1 MSAATGIRTGRQSG
15 KPTDQWQ
22 LRGRRAATDRLAT
35 CVMYVAFGIAL
46 VPLVAVLWYTVGRGI
61 ERFSINFLTH
71 SMAGVGPLDAGGGI
85 YHAVLGTVEQ
95 VALASAF
102 SVPLGLLVAIYL
114 NEYGGRGMTTM
125 VRLLV
130 DVMTGIPSI
139 VAGLFVFAFWVLGLH
154 KGFSGFGGA
163 MALAVLML
171 PVVVR
176 SAEEM
181 LKLVPN
187 HLREAAYAL
196 GIPKWRA
203 IVSVVLPT
211 ARTGITTGI
220 MLAVAR
226 VTGETAPLLLTVFGS
241 QYINRDPF
249 HGAQSALPLLIFQQA
264 SSAYP
269 VAIDRAWA
277 AAFTLILIVVLL
289 FVLARLL
296 TRRDPLNR
304 R

>member
-1 MSAATGIRTGRQSG
+1 MSATVDPRPAPAATRPAT
-15 KPTDQWQ
+15 QWRV
-22 LRGRRAATDRLAT
+22 RGRRAATDRIAT
-35 CVMYVAFGIAL
+35 IVMYLAFGIAV
-46 VPLVAVLWYTVGRGI
+46 VPLLAVLWYTVGRGI
-61 ERFSINFLTH
+61 GRFSINFLTH
-71 SMAGVGPLDAGGGI
+71 SMAGVGPLDANGGV
-85 YHAVLGTVEQ
+85 YHAMLGTVEQ
-95 VALASAF
+95 VLLASLF

-114 NEYGGRGMTTM
+114 NEYGGRGMTTI

-154 KGFSGFGGA
+154 KGFSGIGGA

-181 LKLVPN
+181 LRLVPQY
-187 HLREAAYAL
+187 LREGALAL

-203 IVSVVLPT
+203 IVSIVLPT
-211 ARTGITTGI
+211 ARTGITTGV

-241 QYINRDPF
+241 QFINRNPF
-249 HGAQSALPLLIFQQA
+249 HGAQSALPLFIFQQA

-269 VAIDRAWA
+269 VSINRAWA

-289 FVLARLL
+289 YVVARLL
-296 TRRDPLNR
+296 TRRDYLNR